1 MYLDFLDYNVINRS
15 FVLVEGGA
23 PSHTAL
29 VISPLRALMRD
40 KVDFLEQ
47 HDVSSIALMDT
58 TQVKGDFICIQLYL
72 YIGMVKFDF
81 NMEI

>member
-1 MYLDFLDYNVINRS
+1 
-15 FVLVEGGA
+15 
-23 PSHTAL
+23 
-29 VISPLRALMRD
+29 MRD
-40 KVDFLEQ
+40 QVDFLEQ

-72 YIGMVKFDF
+72 CIGMVKFDF